1 MNMEGLVIRE
11 SAAQSGV
18 TLRLMGDIIISN
30 AGELQRHINAAIDRG
45 VSDLTLD
52 LSAVEYIDSFGI
64 GVIIQT
70 QSNLDT
76 RPSGRL
82 RVFAN
87 KRLLSVFQQ
96 SNLEQYIDILPAEK
110 MKDREAKE

>member
-52 LSAVEYIDSFGI
+52 LAAVEYIDSFGI

-76 RPSGRL
+76 QPDGRL

-96 SNLEQYIDILPAEK
+96 SNLDGYIDILPAKEVEGTEK
-110 MKDREAKE
+110 KE